1 MTHEEN
7 VHFGKEVVLFSTL
20 YNLIMLFLMK
30 VEVSESALWNK
41 CWIKIF
47 WHLKFSCLLE
57 YSQQIWVATTL
68 IKLFHVLI
76 EHSRKC
82 SRKLLL
88 ESF

>member
-47 WHLKFSCLLE
+47 
-57 YSQQIWVATTL
+57 
-68 IKLFHVLI
+68 
-76 EHSRKC
+76 
-82 SRKLLL
+82 
-88 ESF
+88 